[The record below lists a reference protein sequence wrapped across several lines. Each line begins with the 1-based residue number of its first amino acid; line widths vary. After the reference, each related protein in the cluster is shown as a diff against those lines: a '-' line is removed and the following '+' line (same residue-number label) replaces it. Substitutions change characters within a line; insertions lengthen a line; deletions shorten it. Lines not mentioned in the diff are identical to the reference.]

1 MCMRSVFVLKVKGDG
16 SRRLRVCWACLYIWP
31 AHRPQLMLADSLT
44 KETCDVCMSTCQV
57 IYTVGGFVVCVML
70 SMAELPKSEAET
82 EVSAGQ

>member
-44 KETCDVCMSTCQV
+44 KETCDVCMNTRQV
-57 IYTVGGFVVCVML
+57 IDTVGGFVVCVM
-70 SMAELPKSEAET
+70 SAELPESEAET

>member
-44 KETCDVCMSTCQV
+44 KETCDVCMNTCQV
-57 IYTVGGFVVCVML
+57 IYTVGGFVVCVM
-70 SMAELPKSEAET
+70 SAELPESEAET

>member
-1 MCMRSVFVLKVKGDG
+1 MCMRSVFVLKVKGGG

-44 KETCDVCMSTCQV
+44 KETCDVCMNTRQV

-70 SMAELPKSEAET
+70 AELPESEAET